1 MSCPIE
7 CNGSPTLRFLKW
19 VPSQFPWSW
28 LCMNHAET
36 WKKLARRLIFPGSA
50 LLFTTLLYDECAHGW
65 LDGLNRLFMEAEPDL
80 CYCFLL
86 KTLEPLV
93 LPILQKCIYW
103 NLNRCRQKLIRNWKI
118 ILSILYGKKSSKV
131 EFILI
136 SCKKAPFYTQNALF

>member
-1 MSCPIE
+1 MIE
-7 CNGSPTLRFLKW
+7 WVISPVFLKMG
-19 VPSQFPWSW
+19 SFPW

-80 CYCFLL
+80 CYCFLP

-103 NLNRCRQKLIRNWKI
+103 NLNRCRLKLIRKRHLQCCVNSR
-118 ILSILYGKKSSKV
+118 LLGS
-131 EFILI
+131 FI
-136 SCKKAPFYTQNALF
+136 K